1 MDDERTEAWWARRA
15 WALLS
20 AVRERSPL
28 VQRITNLVSMD
39 IAANALTAAGA
50 SPAMLHCLREI
61 PDFTPRCDAVYINV
75 GTLSEDWLPS
85 MRAAASAGRP
95 WVLDPVAAAASG
107 FRMESCLEL
116 LVLRPAVVRGNA
128 SEILALAV
136 GNPSP
141 PPGLPPPFP
150 LPRRRRRGSPERRA
164 AAGDGGGEDLGVDS
178 SHDSGEALQAAKV
191 LAQSSGAVIAVSG
204 ALDFITDGE
213 QVISASNAVAM
224 MQKITATGCAVTA
237 LIAAFVGADPSDA
250 LDAAACA
257 LAIFGLAG
265 EIGMESAKGPASL
278 RMHLIDA
285 LYGLDEQTVTS
296 GVKIALVL

>member
-1 MDDERTEAWWARRA
+1 MDEERTEAWWSRRA

-20 AVRERSPL
+20 AVRERAPL
-28 VQRITNLVSMD
+28 VQCTTNLVSMD
-39 IAANALTAAGA
+39 IAANVLTAAGA

-61 PDFTPRCDAVYINV
+61 PDFTPRCDVVYINV

-107 FRMESCLEL
+107 FRMEACLEL
-116 LVLRPAVVRGNA
+116 LALRPAVVRGNA
-128 SEILALAV
+128 SEILALAA
-136 GNPSP
+136 SS
-141 PPGLPPPFP
+141 LSDSSSSFK
-150 LPRRRRRGSPERRA
+150 
-164 AAGDGGGEDLGVDS
+164 GVDS
-178 SHDSGEALQAAKV
+178 SHDSGEALQAAKA
-191 LAQSSGAVIAVSG
+191 LARSSGSVIAVSG
-204 ALDFITDGE
+204 AVDFITDGQ
-213 QVISASNAVAM
+213 QVISASNGVAM

-250 LDAAACA
+250 LAAAACA

-278 RMHLIDA
+278 RTHLIDA

-296 GVKIALVL
+296 RDTSLPWLPVFRKYTVWGDLQGPGKP

>member
-116 LVLRPAVVRGNA
+116 LVLRPAVVRGNT
-128 SEILALAV
+128 SEILALAA
-136 GNPSP
+136 SSDSSSS
-141 PPGLPPPFP
+141 FK
-150 LPRRRRRGSPERRA
+150 
-164 AAGDGGGEDLGVDS
+164 GVDS

-213 QVISASNAVAM
+213 QVISASNGVAM
-224 MQKITATGCAVTA
+224 MQKITATGCAVIA

-278 RMHLIDA
+278 WMHLMDA